1 VAGGKL
7 VPIMAG
13 SGLQNIGVIPLMDAI
28 VSYLPSPKA
37 HEVEIVGEGN
47 KTAKIPADPKGAL
60 AALVFK
66 TSADPYVGR
75 LTYFRVYCGAV
86 TSNSQLWN
94 VTRGENERI
103 GQLFILRGKNQEP
116 VQEIAAGDIGA
127 VAKLTVTATGDS
139 LGTKEKQVK
148 IVPIVFPEP
157 RYSEAVYPKTK
168 LDLDKLG
175 SSLAKIVEEDP
186 TLKMHREP
194 STNETII
201 SGIGEIQLAV
211 AAEKMSRKFGVN
223 VDLQTPK
230 VPYKETITMQCE
242 AEYKHKKQ
250 TGGHGQYGHVV
261 LELVP
266 LPRGSGTE
274 FTERIVGGTIPKNF
288 IPAVEKGVHE
298 GVQEGV
304 LGGYP
309 VEDVRITAIDGSFHP
324 VDSSEICFKIAG
336 AGAVKKG
343 LTDGK
348 PVILEPIVKLKITA
362 PDSYTGDIISD
373 LNTKRGQVHG
383 MLPEDGMNTI
393 EAIVP
398 LAEVQRYAMNLKSI
412 TQGKGTYSMEF
423 SHYQEAPPLVTQK
436 IIAAKQAEKEKE
448 KV

>member
-1 VAGGKL
+1 
-7 VPIMAG
+7 M
-13 SGLQNIGVIPLMDAI
+13 
-28 VSYLPSPKA
+28 
-37 HEVEIVGEGN
+37 
-47 KTAKIPADPKGAL
+47 GA
-60 AALVFK
+60 
-66 TSADPYVGR
+66 
-75 LTYFRVYCGAV
+75 
-86 TSNSQLWN
+86 
-94 VTRGENERI
+94 
-103 GQLFILRGKNQEP
+103 
-116 VQEIAAGDIGA
+116 
-127 VAKLTVTATGDS
+127 
-139 LGTKEKQVK
+139 
-148 IVPIVFPEP
+148 
-157 RYSEAVYPKTK
+157 
-168 LDLDKLG
+168 
-175 SSLAKIVEEDP
+175 SLAKIVEEDP
-186 TLKMHREP
+186 TLKMHREA
-194 STNETII
+194 TTHETII
-201 SGIGEIQLAV
+201 SGIGEIQLSV

-230 VPYKETITMQCE
+230 VPYKETITVQCE

-261 LELVP
+261 LELSP

-274 FTERIVGGTIPKNF
+274 FVERIVGGTIPKNF